1 MSLLLLYNMSLTVSS
16 DTVVSP
22 FNTKPLRSFVAVVG
36 FIFVALNPAPLTATP
51 SGTVSGNSSSYSP
64 AAMLTVSPAVA
75 AARAYL
81 IVRNGVEECL
91 PLAAP
96 PNRLA
101 ALVPVLATNR

>member
-1 MSLLLLYNMSLTVSS
+1 MSLTVSS

-22 FNTKPLRSFVAVVG
+22 FNTKPLRSFVADVG

-64 AAMLTVSPAVA
+64 AATLIVSPDVA
-75 AARAYL
+75 TDRAYFN
-81 IVRNGVEECL
+81 VRKGVEECL
-91 PLAAP
+91 PLGAP

-101 ALVPVLATNR
+101 ALVPVLATNQ